1 MKICFD
7 LLCLSRFEKL
17 DFGET
22 NELDK
27 FYNAD
32 VAIIDLSVQVNTNFW
47 LSHFDKTCQVQQS
60 ALFYHLGVR
69 ESFGMKQNV
78 LLCQVK
84 KYSVLKVPLS
94 QKS

>member
-1 MKICFD
+1 MIFF
-7 LLCLSRFEKL
+7 SRFEKL

-32 VAIIDLSVQVNTNFW
+32 VAIIDLSVQVRPPNLLHLKLNTW
-47 LSHFDKTCQVQQS
+47 LFQVQQS

-78 LLCQVK
+78 LLCQVLN
-84 KYSVLKVPLS
+84 YAFSPIRVCRIE
-94 QKS
+94 KSFK